1 MKLAFILLISIVG
14 PFPLIMEKIPKP
26 FCYHVLSAIFVI
38 VSIVAGYQ
46 IIKGNWKLKDIG
58 ITKDYINRRSLLWY
72 GSALVLS
79 IIVFFSLYRTEQVND
94 ITIKTIV
101 LSFLVSAAQ
110 VVLYQGY
117 LMKVGHEIFREKLWP
132 VNVLMNV
139 ILYTYMHAFY
149 SLSNLEYVL
158 IVAAGIMFA
167 TLYRYFPNIF
177 LVIILH
183 FITNLQAIYLGMF
196 QS

>member
-183 FITNLQAIYLGMF
+183 FITNLQAIYLGVF